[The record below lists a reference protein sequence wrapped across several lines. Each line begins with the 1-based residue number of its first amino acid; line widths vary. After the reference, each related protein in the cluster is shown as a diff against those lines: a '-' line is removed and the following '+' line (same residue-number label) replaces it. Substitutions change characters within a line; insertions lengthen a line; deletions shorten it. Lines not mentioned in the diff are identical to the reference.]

1 MGDRCSASQS
11 LSGSLNSSDDI
22 VDGRCRFRE
31 DVREGVEEAAAA
43 ALCVAGLSG
52 QVLGG
57 RVVSPSVYDEDLYLR
72 GIYSADAPAA
82 DAAGSCLVHV
92 EQLVDEEELEEVDD
106 DEARGADADGAPRA
120 LALSRRRAPLT
131 HHPPPPPLSPPR
143 SSKSSR
149 RTSSSSPTSTASAR
163 ACASRGPARRRW
175 PGSPSAPSS

>member
-1 MGDRCSASQS
+1 MFAEPGGGFVFLEYHD
-11 LSGSLNSSDDI
+11 
-22 VDGRCRFRE
+22 
-31 DVREGVEEAAAA
+31 AAAA

-57 RVVSPSVYDEDLYLR
+57 RVVRPSLYDEGLYLR
-72 GIYSADAPAA
+72 GIYSADASGGPGASA
-82 DAAGSCLVHV
+82 DARADAGGSCLVHV

-106 DEARGADADGAPRA
+106 DEARGGTERARADPPAFAPRA
-120 LALSRRRAPLT
+120 SLSHPL
-131 HHPPPPPLSPPR
+131 HPPPPPPPPPPLSAAVSVLPR
-143 SSKSSR
+143 SSRSSR